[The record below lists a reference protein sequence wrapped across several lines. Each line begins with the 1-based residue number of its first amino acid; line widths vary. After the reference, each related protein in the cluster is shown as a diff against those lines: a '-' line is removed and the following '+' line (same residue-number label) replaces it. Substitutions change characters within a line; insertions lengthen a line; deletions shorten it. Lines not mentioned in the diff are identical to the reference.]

1 MINEMQEK
9 ILVIGSKV
17 HSRST
22 CVNWLEPFPN
32 IEEFDYVIINMQSL
46 TQELFDKLFDKDSNK
61 LLNARKEIKTFF
73 DTGREIFCII
83 NKYITRSHVPGQ
95 PKTFAADVYIH
106 HNYDWLFLPI
116 ELKSKAGTSIVLKD
130 ERFKDYLK
138 NVGKWDYEIELAEE
152 AIKQMFVTAFY
163 DLFPIALNKS
173 KKIIA
178 GTVCYGGILGEKVN
192 KKGKGKIHLLPQP
205 TKCSLDEAIE
215 ILIDIIGT
223 EKRVE
228 YEWRKSIE
236 VPGIRDVEEEIGK
249 CDSEIERIKEIKIVE
264 LNKKWEELDKYRDLL
279 TSNGRRLEKAVQN
292 ALLVLGIKTE
302 ETEEGF
308 PVDLLGDNVAIEV
321 TGTAGKI
328 DTKSEKFNQIIRFI
342 EDYRKNE
349 KVILVANT
357 YKRLKPED
365 RKGKMN
371 FTPEVEDFLENRD
384 VCLLTSQ
391 TLFELWKDVK
401 NGDKKK
407 EFTIKKILDTR
418 GELH

>member
-1 MINEMQEK
+1 M
-9 ILVIGSKV
+9 
-17 HSRST
+17 
-22 CVNWLEPFPN
+22 
-32 IEEFDYVIINMQSL
+32 
-46 TQELFDKLFDKDSNK
+46 
-61 LLNARKEIKTFF
+61 
-73 DTGREIFCII
+73 
-83 NKYITRSHVPGQ
+83 
-95 PKTFAADVYIH
+95 
-106 HNYDWLFLPI
+106 
-116 ELKSKAGTSIVLKD
+116 
-130 ERFKDYLK
+130 
-138 NVGKWDYEIELAEE
+138 
-152 AIKQMFVTAFY
+152 
-163 DLFPIALNKS
+163 
-173 KKIIA
+173 
-178 GTVCYGGILGEKVN
+178 
-192 KKGKGKIHLLPQP
+192 
-205 TKCSLDEAIE
+205 
-215 ILIDIIGT
+215 
-223 EKRVE
+223 
-228 YEWRKSIE
+228 
-236 VPGIRDVEEEIGK
+236 
-249 CDSEIERIKEIKIVE
+249 
-264 LNKKWEELDKYRDLL
+264 DKYRDLL

-371 FTPEVEDFLENRD
+371 FTPAVEDFLESRD